1 MFDNADLLTRLWY
14 ALRQGD
20 HVIQKIKAHQD
31 PSLETNALQRYHL
44 LGNQYANDM
53 ATWASQHLMQP
64 LVQEFQTHHNE
75 VQVSRNRMRSFY
87 QLQIEL
93 NISRAKLDTV
103 QQQSSLTHEVSTTQQ
118 RNTTLSTLQDW
129 KIACP
134 WQQSQPTLDLSR
146 YSVWGK
152 TLTAKLLQWLSQL
165 EWPSNQDEPDVFG
178 VTWLEL
184 VCSFWQTVGVFV
196 PIKRQDQKGFWR
208 MVHIHNYAQAQ
219 LYHVKFSEQAKMLCQ
234 WIDQVSDLVNTR
246 LFPEFRR
253 GLVRSLY
260 TLGSGIQ
267 SSGVRVR
274 CAFPHQ
280 HQTVQVLAEYFKTN
294 RSQSMAILP
303 QFEMEPQVEASIIQ
317 TELKAAWES
326 NSKVVHQMARRVR
339 EWRKQPLQRLN
350 FLTS

>member
-53 ATWASQHLMQP
+53 AIWASQHLMQP

-146 YSVWGK
+146 YSVW
-152 TLTAKLLQWLSQL
+152 
-165 EWPSNQDEPDVFG
+165 ERP
-178 VTWLEL
+178 
-184 VCSFWQTVGVFV
+184 
-196 PIKRQDQKGFWR
+196 
-208 MVHIHNYAQAQ
+208 
-219 LYHVKFSEQAKMLCQ
+219 
-234 WIDQVSDLVNTR
+234 
-246 LFPEFRR
+246 
-253 GLVRSLY
+253 
-260 TLGSGIQ
+260 
-267 SSGVRVR
+267 
-274 CAFPHQ
+274 
-280 HQTVQVLAEYFKTN
+280 
-294 RSQSMAILP
+294 
-303 QFEMEPQVEASIIQ
+303 
-317 TELKAAWES
+317 
-326 NSKVVHQMARRVR
+326 
-339 EWRKQPLQRLN
+339 
-350 FLTS
+350 